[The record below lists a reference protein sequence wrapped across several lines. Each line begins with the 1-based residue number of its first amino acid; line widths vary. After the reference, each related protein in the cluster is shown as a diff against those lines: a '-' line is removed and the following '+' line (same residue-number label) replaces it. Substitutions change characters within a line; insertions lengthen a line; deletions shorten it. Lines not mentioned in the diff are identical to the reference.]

1 MGGVSPFLLRR
12 FLMVDRLDHWTER
25 ALAFID
31 SPEGRMFYKR
41 NKYEYG
47 LNRTQN
53 LFRLIQKATYL
64 IKYEHLIAVY
74 ARVRKALYARKRERI
89 AG

>member
-1 MGGVSPFLLRR
+1 M
-12 FLMVDRLDHWTER
+12 
-25 ALAFID
+25 ALID
-31 SPEGRMFYKR
+31 SPEGRLLYKR
-41 NKYEYG
+41 NKYDG

-53 LFRLIQKATYL
+53 LFRLIQKATCL
-64 IKYEHLIAVY
+64 IKYEHLTAVY